1 MEKAANNAGEEAKVE
16 IPPPIIVAQEKSE
29 MEKLTIPAERER
41 NIGERK
47 NGYDYS
53 IVVINYK
60 PGLKFGLG
68 IKKVYNDIFVIKK
81 DENSL
86 VTGLFSVADRIIDV
100 DGTLV
105 KDAQMFEKL
114 VQLSLNKQRQASVL
128 VERPLTFDALQAV
141 IQFVKKGQYHH
152 L

>member
-1 MEKAANNAGEEAKVE
+1 MNKPK
-16 IPPPIIVAQEKSE
+16 II
-29 MEKLTIPAERER
+29 
-41 NIGERK
+41 
-47 NGYDYS
+47 
-53 IVVINYK
+53 
-60 PGLKFGLG
+60 F
-68 IKKVYNDIFVIKK
+68 F
-81 DENSL
+81 
-86 VTGLFSVADRIIDV
+86 DV

-141 IQFVKKGQYHH
+141 IQFVKKGQHHH